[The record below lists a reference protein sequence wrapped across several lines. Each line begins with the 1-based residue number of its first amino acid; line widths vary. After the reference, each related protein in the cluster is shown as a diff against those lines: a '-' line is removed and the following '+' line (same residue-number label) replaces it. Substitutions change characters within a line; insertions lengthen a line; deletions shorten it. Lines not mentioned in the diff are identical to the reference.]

1 MVEENGEIG
10 AIMRRLL
17 AIKAQQDILA
27 AEETV
32 LWDTFYARADVEA
45 GAGKAYR
52 YLDRSNG
59 LVIARQV
66 AATETVNEKALEDNL
81 SRQQW
86 LAVTVAARRLDPT
99 LLEAEMKRGHISSA
113 VVEGVTSRKQTVRRY
128 GPRRASKEELAEL
141 AAEEERNDQEAV
153 STA

>member
-45 GAGKAYR
+45 GEGKAYR
-52 YLDRSNG
+52 YLDRFNG

-66 AATETVNEKALEDNL
+66 ATSETVDEKALAANL
-81 SRQQW
+81 SKQQW
-86 LAVTVAARRLDPT
+86 LAVTVATRKLEPK
-99 LLEAEMKRGHISSA
+99 LLEAEMMRGRISFA
-113 VVEGVTSRKQTVRRY
+113 VVEEATSRKHIVKRY

-141 AAEEERNDQEAV
+141 AAEEEKNDQEVAPA
-153 STA
+153 S